1 MGISVNPNKIDELAI
16 EFNRLKETIEDGE
29 IGMNKEIKDLIESV
43 NNKYSESSV
52 RNVTREMD
60 ETLGDIRNH
69 AKIITE
75 MLMEKEKA

>member
-1 MGISVNPNKIDELAI
+1 MGISVNPEKMDELAA
-16 EFNRLKETIEDGE
+16 EFNRLKSTIEDGE
-29 IGMNKEIKDLIESV
+29 TGMNKEIKNLITSV

-60 ETLGDIRNH
+60 ETLEEIRNH

-75 MLMEKEKA
+75 